1 MSNEIIKQLTMGLSE
16 ILVYVMIGLVFL
28 FGILK
33 CIYPVYRNSV
43 LVNRAVMKLE
53 RTTGNKKKP
62 IWQEPRFLGRTLRPE
77 WQRFLL
83 NADQLELRGLPCNT
97 EEYINEDSVVYKPGH
112 AQVAEILPTL
122 LTSLGILGTFL
133 GMMEGL
139 TSVDFSDSATTI
151 SSIPTLLGGMRFAF
165 ATSVVGI
172 TCSLIFNITYHAVKG
187 RAFKALDAFDETFY
201 ELAMPRPLDS
211 DVQMIIQKQD
221 EDLSMQQTIGQ
232 LGGQIAGAV
241 ELAVSRAT
249 HPLTMSMDNFIQGTT
264 REQVDGIQ
272 RIVNRF
278 MQQMDGA
285 MNGQF
290 NSLAETM
297 NRLHQ
302 SMTETQ
308 QSLNYSI
315 ETAKE
320 LALDKQ
326 MTDPAVKDRK
336 DLEKL
341 LAQNQETMAR
351 LMQSIEGMQV
361 SFEMTMNKMDK
372 QGRQQRGDKDIGVK
386 LDTLTD
392 SMNKMTEAVNMLH
405 MRLGFQ
411 ENSQR
416 SAERSGGQQG

>member
-1 MSNEIIKQLTMGLSE
+1 MANEIIKQLTMGLSE

-28 FGILK
+28 FGIVK
-33 CIYPVYRNSV
+33 CIYPVYRNSA
-43 LVNRAVMKLE
+43 LLNRAVVKLE
-53 RTTGNKKKP
+53 RTSGSKKKP
-62 IWQEPRFLGRTLRPE
+62 AWQEPRFLGRALRPE

-83 NADQLELRGLPCNT
+83 NADQLDLRGLPCNT
-97 EEYINEDSVVYKPGH
+97 EEYVNEDTVVYKPGH

-139 TSVDFSDSATTI
+139 TNLNFADSATTI

-172 TCSLIFNITYHAVKG
+172 TCSIIFNVVYHMVKG

-278 MQQMDGA
+278 MQQMDA
-285 MNGQF
+285 MMNGQF
-290 NSLAETM
+290 SALSEAMERMNQSLLEA
-297 NRLHQ
+297 
-302 SMTETQ
+302 Q
-308 QSLNYSI
+308 QGLNYSI

-326 MTDPAVKDRK
+326 MMDTGGKDRK
-336 DLEKL
+336 EVEKL
-341 LAQNQETMAR
+341 LRQNEETMAK
-351 LMQSIEGMQV
+351 LIQGIDGMRV
-361 SFEMTMNKMDK
+361 SFEMAMGKADKQNRQKPDKEIAAKMDALTAAM
-372 QGRQQRGDKDIGVK
+372 DKM
-386 LDTLTD
+386 
-392 SMNKMTEAVNMLH
+392 SEAVNMLH
-405 MRLGFQ
+405 MRLEFEQKGQ
-411 ENSQR
+411 KG
-416 SAERSGGQQG
+416 AEHGGGQQA

>member
-1 MSNEIIKQLTMGLSE
+1 MANEIIKQLTMGLSE
-16 ILVYVMIGLVFL
+16 ILVYVMIALVFL
-28 FGILK
+28 FGIAK

-43 LVNRAVMKLE
+43 LLNRAVIKLE
-53 RTTGNKKKP
+53 RTTGSKKKP
-62 IWQEPRFLGRTLRPE
+62 AWQEPRFLGRALRPE

-83 NADQLELRGLPCNT
+83 NADQLDLRGLPCNT
-97 EEYINEDSVVYKPGH
+97 EEYVNEDTVVYKPGH

-139 TSVDFSDSATTI
+139 TNLNFSDSATTI

-172 TCSLIFNITYHAVKG
+172 TCSIIFNVVYHMVKG

-272 RIVNRF
+272 RIVSRF
-278 MQQMDGA
+278 MQQMDTS

-290 NSLAETM
+290 SAFSEAMERM
-297 NRLHQ
+297 N
-302 SMTETQ
+302 
-308 QSLNYSI
+308 QSLMEAQQGLNYTI

-326 MTDPAVKDRK
+326 MMDSGGKDRK
-336 DLEKL
+336 DVEKL
-341 LAQNQETMAR
+341 LKKNEEMMAK
-351 LMQSIEGMQV
+351 LMQSIEGMKV
-361 SFEMTMNKMDK
+361 SFEMAMGKAEKQSRQKPDKEMAAKMDA
-372 QGRQQRGDKDIGVK
+372 
-386 LDTLTD
+386 LTV
-392 SMNKMTEAVNMLH
+392 SMGKMSEAVNMLH
-405 MRLGFQ
+405 MRLEFEQ
-411 ENSQR
+411 KTQK
-416 SAERSGGQQG
+416 SADHGGGQQA

>member
-1 MSNEIIKQLTMGLSE
+1 MADEIIKQLTMGLSE
-16 ILVYVMIGLVFL
+16 ILVYVMIALIFVF
-28 FGILK
+28 GVVK
-33 CIYPVYRNSV
+33 CIYPVYRNST
-43 LVNRAVMKLE
+43 LINRAVAKLE
-53 RTTGNKKKP
+53 RTSGSKKKP
-62 IWQEPRFLGRTLRPE
+62 VWQEPRFLGRALRPE

-83 NADQLELRGLPCNT
+83 NADQLDLRGLPCNT
-97 EEYINEDSVVYKPGH
+97 EEYINEDTVVYKPGH

-139 TSVDFSDSATTI
+139 TNLNFSDSATTI

-165 ATSVVGI
+165 ATSVAGI
-172 TCSLIFNITYHAVKG
+172 TCSIAFNVVYHIVKG
-187 RAFKALDAFDETFY
+187 RAFKAIDAFDETFY

-278 MQQMDGA
+278 LQQMDA
-285 MNGQF
+285 SMNNQF
-290 NSLAETM
+290 TAFAESIDRMNQSLAET
-297 NRLHQ
+297 
-302 SMTETQ
+302 Q
-308 QSLNYSI
+308 QALNFSI

-326 MTDPAVKDRK
+326 MADPGSRDRK

-341 LAQNQETMAR
+341 LRQNEDTMGK
-351 LMQSIEGMQV
+351 LTQSVESMQIA
-361 SFEMTMNKMDK
+361 FEMAVGKTDKQNRQKPDKELAAKMDA
-372 QGRQQRGDKDIGVK
+372 
-386 LDTLTD
+386 LTA
-392 SMNKMTEAVNMLH
+392 SMEKMSEAVNMLH

-411 ENSQR
+411 ENALR
-416 SAERSGGQQG
+416 GAEHSGGQQA